1 MRGKRIA
8 VLLAVAAGLLVLPTV
23 ELPDAPPPART
34 STATAAP
41 RATGAGYVASFD
53 TDGVVAVSAVT
64 DAQELRIR
72 WQDGDGWSPWEPV
85 QWSSEHAPDPGTAEA
100 SSFDAA
106 VSEPVWIGDAG
117 TVEVLSSAPD
127 AVTLELV
134 HLAGDL
140 GYTAEPDVSARAQAL
155 AIWPPIIPRYRW
167 DPNGDCRPDSSPRL
181 ADRAHRVYVHHTVVF
196 PHYEP
201 HEADDVIRAICLGH
215 VNRRGFSDIGYNF
228 LIDAYGRIY
237 QGRVG
242 GILSPVVGAHAAG
255 FNRGSVGVALVGDFD
270 THEVPDAALQALD
283 RLTAWLADLHEIEPY
298 AVSGHVSTGGET
310 TRFEAGAVVELPT
323 IVGHRDTALDS
334 ACPGDELYEHVRGSN
349 PIAPR
354 VRAILQSHYG
364 WTATDLEP
372 PPAGEPTLVAQS
384 AGRPT
389 APADDTQSGGLVEQL
404 SGMVSGTDSP
414 VERLVRGAAAASEL
428 MGADGP

>member
-23 ELPDAPPPART
+23 ELPDAPPPARA
-34 STATAAP
+34 STATAVP
-41 RATGAGYVASFD
+41 RLTGAGYVASFD

-64 DAQELRIR
+64 DGRELQIR
-72 WQDGDGWSPWEPV
+72 WQNGDGWSPWEPV
-85 QWSSEHAPDPGTAEA
+85 EWSSEHAPDPGTAEA
-100 SSFDAA
+100 SSFDPT
-106 VSEPVWIGDAG
+106 VSEPVWVGDAG
-117 TVEVLSSAPD
+117 TVEVLASGPD
-127 AVTLELV
+127 AVILELV

-140 GYTAEPDVSARAQAL
+140 GYTAEPDVGSRAQAL

-255 FNRGSVGVALVGDFD
+255 FNRGSVGVALVGDFE
-270 THEVPDAALQALD
+270 THEVPAAALGALD
-283 RLTAWLADLHEIEPY
+283 RLTAWLADLHDIEPY
-298 AVSGHVSTGGET
+298 AVSGHVSTGGKT
-310 TRFEAGAVVELPT
+310 TRFEEGAVVELPT

-334 ACPGDELYEHVRGSN
+334 ACPGDHLYEYVRGSN

-364 WTATDLEP
+364 WSATDLAP
-372 PPAGEPTLVAQS
+372 PSAGEPALVAPS
-384 AGRPT
+384 AGPRP
-389 APADDTQSGGLVEQL
+389 AAGDDDAGGGLVERL
-404 SGMVSGTDSP
+404 SGLVEGPDSP

-428 MGADGP
+428 MAVDEP